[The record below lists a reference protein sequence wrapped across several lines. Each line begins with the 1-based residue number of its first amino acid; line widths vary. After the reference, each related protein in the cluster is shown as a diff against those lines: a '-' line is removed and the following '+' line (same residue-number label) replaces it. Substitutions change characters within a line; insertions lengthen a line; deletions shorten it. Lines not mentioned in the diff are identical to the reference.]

1 MKYKD
6 FTYKEL
12 SEEIYDNIMEYLEMK
27 GLTGSLTH
35 NYEITIQTLD
45 FEVMKVLLRLKDSLL
60 DFEKFYKNY
69 KVQILKDQKFTDSGY
84 FMDYLLYKF
93 DNKYPIGGVL
103 LTDLREDELVIKY
116 QYGYYKYD
124 LGEKVILQSFDTL
137 GDYFYYVAQNF
148 ILTLLLSEEIKHV
161 ELQYY
166 TNISEADVRK
176 VQDLCSIIN
185 KGNDFTSMI
194 IHIGIFVDI
203 LGLFIENKN
212 PELIYTNIVNWLGID
227 LKSLNIYNYYDK
239 SYLILLFGRDY
250 GKIRIEKKDILTI
263 ENREQEIT
271 EFIEQKEME
280 FAAKRYNL

>member
-1 MKYKD
+1 
-6 FTYKEL
+6 
-12 SEEIYDNIMEYLEMK
+12 
-27 GLTGSLTH
+27 
-35 NYEITIQTLD
+35 
-45 FEVMKVLLRLKDSLL
+45 
-60 DFEKFYKNY
+60 
-69 KVQILKDQKFTDSGY
+69 
-84 FMDYLLYKF
+84 MDYLLYKF